1 MVSRYFSDLT
11 SAKKIKIKRYKNKDK
26 SKNIHYNLVPESI
39 EITLPNGT
47 VETFYRGK
55 KK

>member
-1 MVSRYFSDLT
+1 MSLEYVSDLT
-11 SAKKIKIKRYKNKDK
+11 SAKKIKIKRSKNKDK
-26 SKNIHYNLVPESI
+26 GKNIRYHLVPESI
-39 EITLPNGT
+39 EITLQNGT